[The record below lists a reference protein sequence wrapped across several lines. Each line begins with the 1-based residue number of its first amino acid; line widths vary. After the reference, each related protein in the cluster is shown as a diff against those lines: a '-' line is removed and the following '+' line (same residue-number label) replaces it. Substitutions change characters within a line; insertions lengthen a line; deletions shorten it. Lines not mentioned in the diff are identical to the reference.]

1 MTKTTVL
8 SRSLLKSKHF
18 ISLKYKYENSWTGY
32 NENIGDECILGIVEL
47 ENVEINVF
55 PNPVKDNLYIS
66 SNYKLKSV
74 HIFNAMGQKVF
85 FEENYNTNEI
95 NVSSLSKGVYFL
107 KLTDM
112 EDRKTIKRFIT
123 E

>member
-1 MTKTTVL
+1 M
-8 SRSLLKSKHF
+8 
-18 ISLKYKYENSWTGY
+18 
-32 NENIGDECILGIVEL
+32 
-47 ENVEINVF
+47 F

-85 FEENYNTNEI
+85 SEERQKTNEI
-95 NVSSLSKGVYFL
+95 NVSNLSKGGYFL
-107 KLTDM
+107 KLTD
-112 EDRKTIKRFIT
+112 DQNNSTAKKFIK